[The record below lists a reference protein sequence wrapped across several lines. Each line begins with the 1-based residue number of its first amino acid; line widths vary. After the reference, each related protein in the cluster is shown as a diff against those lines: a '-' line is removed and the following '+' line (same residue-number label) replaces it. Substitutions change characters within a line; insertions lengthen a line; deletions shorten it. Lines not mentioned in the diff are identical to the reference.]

1 MAFTESELNKLVM
14 VLRVQRVQLDY
25 VLRANESLITAEV
38 EADVRALLDKWD
50 ASLAGFTRFT
60 PTESN
65 RGFNLNAGDAK
76 NDIRRNIALLLGM
89 DLNELG
95 YGQGRLV
102 RC

>member
-14 VLRVQRVQLDY
+14 VLQIQRVQLDY

-38 EADVRALLDKWD
+38 ETDVRAQLVKWD
-50 ASLAGFTRFT
+50 AASADYTRFT

-76 NDIRRNIALLLGM
+76 NDIRQNIALLLGM
-89 DLNELG
+89 DLNALG
-95 YGQGRLV
+95 SGQSRLV